1 MAEPKRV
8 LIVDD
13 DPDLVQMIELHL
25 ARAGFATRAAATV
38 ADALPLART
47 FQPHLVL
54 LDLRLPDGSGKDVC
68 RSLKSEALTRRI
80 AIIMVTALA
89 AEVDRVVGFELGADD
104 YVTKPFSAR
113 ELVLR
118 IHAVLRRSSTA
129 PAPRNLNAFG
139 RVTLDPV
146 AQRVYVDGAEVP
158 LTPLEFRILSLLV
171 HRRERMQSR
180 QSLVVTVWGQA
191 RGEYGRRVDTH
202 VARLRRKLG
211 PARDYIRTDRGVGYG
226 FFVVE
231 EG

>member
-1 MAEPKRV
+1 M
-8 LIVDD
+8 LIVED
-13 DPDLVQMIELHL
+13 DPDLSQILGLHL
-25 ARAGFATRAAATV
+25 DRAGFATRAAAT
-38 ADALPLART
+38 AAEALALART

-68 RSLKSEALTRRI
+68 RALKTDALTRR
-80 AIIMVTALA
+80 AAVVMVTALD

-104 YVTKPFSAR
+104 YVTKPFSFR

-118 IHAVLRRSSTA
+118 VHAVLRRSSA
-129 PAPRNLNAFG
+129 SPAPLDLKAYG
-139 RVTLDPV
+139 RVTINLV
-146 AQRVYVDGAEVP
+146 AQRVYVDAVEVP
-158 LTPLEFRILSLLV
+158 LTSLEYRILSQLV
-171 HRRERMQSR
+171 TRRERMQSR
-180 QSLVVTVWGQA
+180 QSLVVTIWGQA

-226 FFVVE
+226 FFVIE

>member
-1 MAEPKRV
+1 MAEPKRI
-8 LIVDD
+8 LLVDD
-13 DPDLVQMIELHL
+13 DPDLVQILGLHL
-25 ARAGFATRAAATV
+25 DRAGFATRTAAT
-38 ADALPLART
+38 AAQALSQART

-68 RSLKSEALTRRI
+68 RALKADALTRRV
-80 AIIMVTALA
+80 AVIMVTALA

-118 IHAVLRRSSTA
+118 IHAVLRRSSTT
-129 PAPRNLNAFG
+129 PASPSLRAFG
-139 RVTLDPV
+139 RITLNPV

-158 LTPLEFRILSLLV
+158 LTSLEYRILSQLV
-171 HRRERMQSR
+171 TRGERMQSR
-180 QSLVVTVWGQA
+180 QSLVVTIWGQA